1 MNKLLIALAALGIGA
16 YVPHAAAEATGVEA
30 QRQPSREQK
39 REAKE
44 IPQTLILRVNAVT
57 GAVEAAHVKEAL
69 PPRKAAHL
77 ELDGIEFTPVTADT
91 VQAGLTTQAFSWS
104 FWFPSFW
111 SRPAYGY
118 NNYNYYYRSYY
129 NYGYSGWN
137 YYYYGWPYSGYYW
150 W

>member
-16 YVPHAAAEATGVEA
+16 YVPHASAQVSDVEA
-30 QRQPSREQK
+30 EKQPSQEQK
-39 REAKE
+39 REGKA
-44 IPQTLILRVNAVT
+44 IPQTLVIRVNQAT
-57 GAVEAAHVKEAL
+57 GAVEAAHVKRAL
-69 PPRKAAHL
+69 PPQKSTHAQIADL
-77 ELDGIEFTPVTADT
+77 EFTPVTADT
-91 VQAGLTTQAFSWS
+91 NLTGVGAEAINWS

-118 NNYNYYYRSYY
+118 YNYNYYYRSYY
-129 NYGYSGWN
+129 SYPYSSWN